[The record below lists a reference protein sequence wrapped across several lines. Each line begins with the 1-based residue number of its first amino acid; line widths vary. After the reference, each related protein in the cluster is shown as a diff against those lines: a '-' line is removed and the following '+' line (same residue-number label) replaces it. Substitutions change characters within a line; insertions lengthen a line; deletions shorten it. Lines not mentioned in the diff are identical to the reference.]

1 MKNKDKIM
9 EFEKKDLLVMG
20 GEKSIG
26 KPSLKL
32 IYLLKQKE
40 TKMNKKIHEGDLTI
54 TKDTKLDYTYITGF
68 LKIEKSSKLK
78 APNLTSIGESAFL
91 DENSKLDAPN
101 LTYIGGYAHLE
112 KNIKLD
118 APNLTSIGESAFLD
132 ENIKLD
138 TPKLTYIGGDVQL
151 DENIKL
157 KAPNLTSIGGDV
169 YFYESSKFIHAKKF
183 KKNDSNVKDK
193 CRKLLHKSFIKN
205 GFVLADGILSKI
217 ISTRETKALT
227 IYKINKGYVVYNGYN
242 YSHGKTLKEARDD
255 LIYKI
260 SNRDKSEYE
269 SMTLKTILTKKE
281 YIEMYRVIT
290 GACNLGTKDFCKGNK
305 KLKSKMSIEE
315 VIEITKDQYRNNM
328 LVDFFNKK
336 GK

>member
-26 KPSLKL
+26 KPSLNL
-32 IYLLKQKE
+32 EDLLKQKE

-68 LKIEKSSKLK
+68 LRIEKCSKLDV
-78 APNLTSIGESAFL
+78 PNLTSIGESVFL
-91 DENSKLDAPN
+91 DENSKLDASN
-101 LTYIGGYAHLE
+101 LTSIGGYVHLE
-112 KNIKLD
+112 ENIKLD
-118 APNLTSIGESAFLD
+118 ASNLTSIGESVFLYG
-132 ENIKLD
+132 NIKLD

-157 KAPNLTSIGGDV
+157 DAPNLTSIGGYV
-169 YFYESSKFIHAKKF
+169 HLYESSEFIHAKKF
-183 KKNDSNVKDK
+183 KENDPKTKYK

-205 GFVLADGILSKI
+205 GFVLADRILSKI
-217 ISTRETKALT
+217 ISTRKTKTLT
-227 IYKINKGYVVYNGYN
+227 IYKTDKGYVVYDGYN
-242 YSHGKTLKEARDD
+242 YSHGETLKEAKED

-260 SNRDKSEYE
+260 SNRDKSKYE
-269 SMTLKTILTKKE
+269 SMTLETVLTKKE

-290 GACNLGTKDFCKGNK
+290 GACGLGTKDFCKGNK
-305 KLKSKMSIEE
+305 KLKAKMSIKEI
-315 VIEITKDQYRNNM
+315 IEITKSQYGNGM
-328 LVDFFNKK
+328 LVEFFNKK
-336 GK
+336 GE